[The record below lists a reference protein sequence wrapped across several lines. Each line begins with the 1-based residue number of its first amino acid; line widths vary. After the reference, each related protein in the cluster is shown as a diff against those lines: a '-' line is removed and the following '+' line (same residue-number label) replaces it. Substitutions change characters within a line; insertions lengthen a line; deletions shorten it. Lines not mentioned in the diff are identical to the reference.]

1 MRGKFITFEGVDG
14 SGKST
19 QLQMLVE
26 LLRSRGSDVVSTC
39 EPGGTDL
46 GRSLRKIFLES
57 GEHVVPRAE
66 LLLFAADRAQHID
79 LLIKPSLETGK
90 IVISD
95 RFADATLAYQG
106 AGRGFPETLVQQIVD
121 IATEGL
127 KPDLTLFFDLPVD
140 RAIERMNERKG
151 TETNRMDLEDEQ
163 FYGRVREAYLSIARS
178 EPQRFR
184 TIDADRPIDAI
195 NKDLVRIVDEFLQ
208 G

>member
-1 MRGKFITFEGVDG
+1 MDG

-106 AGRGFPETLVQQIVD
+106 AGRGFPETLVQQVVD

>member
-140 RAIERMNERKG
+140 RAIERMNERKE

>member
-1 MRGKFITFEGVDG
+1 MDG